1 MDLELDKDFGV
12 YEVSLNI
19 DKTKKKGLLYY
30 GPRMTA
36 GLPEGT
42 VCEIFV
48 LDYSGDLYDKKISF
62 KMGNYIRG
70 PKKFSSPEELKEQL
84 KKDIL
89 VARHKKST

>member
-1 MDLELDKDFGV
+1 MRKSG
-12 YEVSLNI
+12 
-19 DKTKKKGLLYY
+19 
-30 GPRMTA
+30 RMTA

-89 VARHKKST
+89 VAKHLTSARAKKWFYFPQKTP